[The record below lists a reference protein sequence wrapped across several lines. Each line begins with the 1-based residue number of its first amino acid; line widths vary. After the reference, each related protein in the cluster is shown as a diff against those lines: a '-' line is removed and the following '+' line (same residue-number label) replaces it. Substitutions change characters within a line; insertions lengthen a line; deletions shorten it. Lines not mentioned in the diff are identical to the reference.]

1 MEQDKTIGEIYSKL
15 VESEIRNQLIVNDAV
30 RAIEEGRT
38 PIVLTERTGH
48 VEIIAN
54 SLKGKVANV
63 ITLTGK
69 MSAKLRREALERLES
84 IPEKD
89 GFVIVATGRFVGE
102 GFDEPRLDTLFL
114 AMPVAWRGTIA
125 QYAGRLHRLSDNKN
139 EVIVYDY
146 VDTHVGVLDRMYQ
159 KRLKGYAAIGY
170 SLKNSGN
177 LKESSH
183 TIFDNVNFD
192 QVFLKDLANAKSDIV
207 IVSPVISNRRIMQL
221 SHLFANATNTGVK
234 VCVVALPESETKTN
248 KNTFKRNVDLLKS
261 LGVDFMAVKGVH
273 QRFAVIDNRIV
284 WYGNMNLMSYGRSN
298 ANMMRLTSPEIASE
312 LLDLLK
318 EDV

>member
-1 MEQDKTIGEIYSKL
+1 
-15 VESEIRNQLIVNDAV
+15 
-30 RAIEEGRT
+30 
-38 PIVLTERTGH
+38 
-48 VEIIAN
+48 
-54 SLKGKVANV
+54 
-63 ITLTGK
+63 
-69 MSAKLRREALERLES
+69 
-84 IPEKD
+84 
-89 GFVIVATGRFVGE
+89 
-102 GFDEPRLDTLFL
+102 
-114 AMPVAWRGTIA
+114 
-125 QYAGRLHRLSDNKN
+125 
-139 EVIVYDY
+139 
-146 VDTHVGVLDRMYQ
+146 
-159 KRLKGYAAIGY
+159 
-170 SLKNSGN
+170 